1 MRGGM
6 EMTRSNS
13 SGRELGIGSEATF
26 VDDCSPDGSAQVIR
40 YICRVFAMFS
50 HVSIPFDAGDF
61 SSIHRRVVGWAMKIQ
76 FNITGLVGE

>member
-1 MRGGM
+1 M
-6 EMTRSNS
+6 EMTHSDS
-13 SGRELGIGSEATF
+13 SSWELGIGSEAAF
-26 VDDCSPDGSAQVIR
+26 VVDCSPDGSAQVIR
-40 YICRVFAMFS
+40 YICRVSAMVS